1 MNSPPAGFTSPLF
14 GPLQLGAI
22 IGRGK
27 EGATYR
33 ITGVPHLVAKIYH
46 SPPSSKTIKKLEV
59 MISSPPSA
67 PSTGSQRPVLAWPQ
81 ALVHDKS
88 GSVSG
93 FVMPLVEPTW
103 SINRLFFPEQRAK
116 LRTAANTQIGWHNL
130 HEIARNL
137 ALIVSS
143 CHKSGYVVGDL
154 NNHNVRVYPD
164 GQVCLIDTD
173 SFQVVDASQHP
184 PAVHHCEVVF
194 PDYTPPELLGR
205 NLSTFDRTPAS
216 DSYAISI
223 LVFMLLQDGMHPF
236 AAHTDTDPPLDPSK
250 VMQARGFPYLVNRN
264 NRSIR
269 AYTDAP
275 SFGRLHPRLR
285 DLFVQ
290 TFTTGLDEPLHR
302 PSANDWQQSLGVAR
316 ASLQMRTGTLL
327 RWPAGFQMPTSGCG
341 KWRRLLWFN
350 RTFTIAKPAPFSEYR
365 HYLREVGYKRDEHIW
380 LGPSHRS
387 FCSSTLLPSAT
398 TLPAFATIATGTYEQ
413 ETKRYQD
420 QGVCVGR
427 QHSLA
432 ALLSNLAKTQR

>member
-14 GPLQLGAI
+14 GPLQLGAM

-116 LRTAANTQIGWHNL
+116 LRTAANTQIGWHHL

-205 NLSTFDRTPAS
+205 ISARSIEHRQATATHFHVSSSCYSRTECIRSRPT
-216 DSYAISI
+216 
-223 LVFMLLQDGMHPF
+223 LTP
-236 AAHTDTDPPLDPSK
+236 TPPLDPSK
-250 VMQARGFPYLVNRN
+250 VMQARGLPLSCQPQQPIDQGVY
-264 NRSIR
+264 
-269 AYTDAP
+269 ADAP
-275 SFGRLHPRLR
+275 SFGRLHPAFFVIS
-285 DLFVQ
+285 FVQ

-302 PSANDWQQSLGVAR
+302 PSAND
-316 ASLQMRTGTLL
+316 
-327 RWPAGFQMPTSGCG
+327 PATVTRRCTSEPDSAHRGHYFVGQPDSKCLTSGCG

-350 RTFTIAKPAPFSEYR
+350 RTFTIAKPSPFSEYR

-387 FCSSTLLPSAT
+387 FCSSTLLP
-398 TLPAFATIATGTYEQ
+398 LRHHPP
-413 ETKRYQD
+413 RL
-420 QGVCVGR
+420 R
-427 QHSLA
+427 HHRHRHL
-432 ALLSNLAKTQR
+432 